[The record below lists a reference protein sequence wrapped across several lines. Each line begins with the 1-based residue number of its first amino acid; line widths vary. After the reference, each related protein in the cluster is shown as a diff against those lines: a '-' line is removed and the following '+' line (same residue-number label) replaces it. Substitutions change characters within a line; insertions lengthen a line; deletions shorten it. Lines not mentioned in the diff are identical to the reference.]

1 MSVIELVRN
10 YTTYIQIK
18 WSYYRGGLCHPTNPS
33 SGFPHYLLYAQM
45 SLQPLLFL
53 ISSTHAMWFPSW
65 CVCGGKCLT
74 HLSHHFWHM
83 WMVQSSA
90 FSSQCEWKLLIM
102 NLRST
107 FFYFFF
113 LFPKTFL
120 LSCHQFSYIY
130 NPSLDS
136 SVFLRECLHYFS
148 TNLLIFHMSC

>member
-10 YTTYIQIK
+10 YTTYIHIK

-53 ISSTHAMWFPSW
+53 ISSTHAMYFPSW
-65 CVCGGKCLT
+65 CVWVWGGVFNT
-74 HLSHHFWHM
+74 S
-83 WMVQSSA
+83 QSSFLTRVNGSV
-90 FSSQCEWKLLIM
+90 FSLLIPM
-102 NLRST
+102 WVEAPHHEFKEHFLLSFFSFMKT
-107 FFYFFF
+107 FF
-113 LFPKTFL
+113 

-130 NPSLDS
+130 NPSLDI

-148 TNLLIFHMSC
+148 TNLLIFHM